1 MLSQYLILSLGDA
14 KEATPTI
21 NKTLDP
27 EWNQTLDFP
36 LSGRVSPLIEVVCW
50 DKDRFGKDYM
60 GEFDIIIE
68 DVFQN
73 GSPTQEP
80 QWYPLQSKRSGKK
93 KEVVSGEI
101 LLQFSLVDPVD
112 PAAAPDQIMRK
123 FLNMVATSPSPDE
136 YDDDTLLRVE
146 SGEGDDLDEESSD
159 EQVDGS
165 EKRQSKMRMARL
177 KKKATQRAYEFSG
190 KTEVAGVLFVE
201 IVKVTD
207 LPPESNS
214 KAVRRAS

>member
-1 MLSQYLILSLGDA
+1 
-14 KEATPTI
+14 
-21 NKTLDP
+21 
-27 EWNQTLDFP
+27 
-36 LSGRVSPLIEVVCW
+36 
-50 DKDRFGKDYM
+50 M
-60 GEFDIIIE
+60 GEFDVIIE

-80 QWYPLQSKRSGKK
+80 LWYPLQSKRSGKK

-101 LLQFSLVDPVD
+101 LLQFSLVDPID
-112 PAAAPDQIMRK
+112 PAAGSSQIMRK
-123 FLNMVATSPSPDE
+123 FLNMVATTPSPDE
-136 YDDDTLLRVE
+136 DDDDALRLE

-159 EQVDGS
+159 EQADGS
-165 EKRQSKMRMARL
+165 DKRRSKLRLARL

-207 LPPESNS
+207 LPPESNGKHIRTS
-214 KAVRRAS
+214 ACSLVPDSDLQ